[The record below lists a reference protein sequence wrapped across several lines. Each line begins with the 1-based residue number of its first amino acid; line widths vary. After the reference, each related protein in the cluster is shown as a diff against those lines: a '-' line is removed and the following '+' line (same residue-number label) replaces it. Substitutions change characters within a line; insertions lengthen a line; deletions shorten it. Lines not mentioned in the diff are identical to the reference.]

1 MSAAR
6 LPLISTYSTKNECS
20 STTWRHTLPAAT
32 MRRIKPLY
40 VFHMR
45 LWKKHNTCPC
55 ILTHGFSLVYIRT
68 QSILIFFVPDH
79 LKLCETQWKESSHPH
94 WHVSPP
100 GGFVDDVISC
110 RHTCSLAGIS
120 RPCHSP
126 LKSQTNKPLWV
137 LNNVFVQSM
146 FNTALERAS
155 LCSCE
160 GSEGHGQ
167 TSRAEVLTGLCVSR
181 TCSIASHRT
190 CGCKRRA
197 AAPDSTSWNDLYRSH
212 LHRETMML

>member
-1 MSAAR
+1 
-6 LPLISTYSTKNECS
+6 
-20 STTWRHTLPAAT
+20 
-32 MRRIKPLY
+32 
-40 VFHMR
+40 MR
-45 LWKKHNTCPC
+45 LWSKFIKNNTCPC
-55 ILTHGFSLVYIRT
+55 ILPHGISLVYIRT

-94 WHVSPP
+94 WHGIPSI
-100 GGFVDDVISC
+100 GLC
-110 RHTCSLAGIS
+110 RWCHFLQTHLQS
-120 RPCHSP
+120 RIWLILSDSHCHSP

-137 LNNVFVQSM
+137 LNNVFVQYM

-160 GSEGHGQ
+160 VSEGHGQ
-167 TSRAEVLTGLCVSR
+167 TSRAEVLTDLCVSR

-197 AAPDSTSWNDLYRSH
+197 EAPDNTSWNDLYRSH
-212 LHRETMML
+212 LHRETLMLQCNKIHVLFSLIMNTIF